1 MKVKLFAA
9 DVKTGLSVD
18 YAEGGVRAG
27 FPSPAQDYETESIDL
42 NKELIRHP
50 ATTFYARA
58 KGDSMRDCGID
69 DGDLLIVD
77 KALEPQDGNIVV
89 TGSSRSNAFA
99 STRPATACGSSRPT
113 TTILPC
119 VSRPRTILSCGAWL
133 PTTSSGSADFSA
145 SPVFLYRLFFTPF
158 IYPFV

>member
-77 KALEPQDGNIVV
+77 KAGNCLWLVPANDDYPPLRV
-89 TGSSRSNAFA
+89 TSENHFA
-99 STRPATACGSSRPT
+99 SWKPL
-113 TTILPC
+113 I
-119 VSRPRTILSCGAWL
+119 W
-133 PTTSSGSADFSA
+133 
-145 SPVFLYRLFFTPF
+145 
-158 IYPFV
+158 